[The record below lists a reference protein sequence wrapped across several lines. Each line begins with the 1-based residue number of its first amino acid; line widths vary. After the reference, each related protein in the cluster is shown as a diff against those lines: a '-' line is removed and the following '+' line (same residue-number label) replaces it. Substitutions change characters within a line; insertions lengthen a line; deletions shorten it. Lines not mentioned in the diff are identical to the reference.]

1 MTKIV
6 DIGDAKAILKWRA
19 THHKPKHTAEPP
31 KLLKKSVITIGTDF
45 SGLETPSI
53 AMELNNIPYKLA
65 FVCDHQAHLRAFI
78 QAKYSPD
85 LVMDDIRFRDAK
97 QMPSVDVYILGP
109 PCQPWS
115 GAGQQLGL
123 DDPQGRGDLWF
134 ECSSYIQ
141 EKHPK
146 VIVLE
151 NVAALMERFEQ
162 EFTALI
168 DFLKDSG
175 YAVYHQVVDTSHHGL
190 PQHRQRAYVV
200 AILKKI
206 QTAEF
211 TFPKQLPWHHSLTS
225 LLDRTTGHGDP
236 PTSNTSRINIAN
248 ALREAEQEHNRAST
262 YRNTTRYTQ
271 THATF
276 MNKCMHPHEHHMTQ
290 IDPHTHT
297 HTHFTLMFRGNCWK
311 HCWAHDWSYIQHS
324 ELVYDCVA
332 PWVMAATSWIMA
344 SS

>member
-1 MTKIV
+1 MTKNV
-6 DIGDAKAILKWRA
+6 DIGDAKAIIKWMA
-19 THHKPKHTAEPP
+19 TQYKPKHTPEPP

-65 FVCDHQAHLRAFI
+65 FVCDHQAHLRAFMH
-78 QAKYSPD
+78 ARYSPD
-85 LVMDDIRFRDAK
+85 IVMDDIRSRDAK
-97 QMPSVDVYILGP
+97 QMPSVDAYILGP

-115 GAGQQLGL
+115 GAGLQLGL
-123 DDPQGRGDLWF
+123 EDPQGRGDLWF

-151 NVAALMERFEQ
+151 NVAALMERFEV
-162 EFTALI
+162 EFTSLI
-168 DFLKDSG
+168 DFLRDNG
-175 YAVYHQVVDTSHHGL
+175 YVVYHKVVDTSHHGL

-211 TFPKQLPWHHSLTS
+211 SFPEKLTWHHSLAS
-225 LLDRTTGHGDP
+225 LLDRTTSHGAP
-236 PTSNTSRINIAN
+236 PTSNTSRVNIAN

-262 YRNTTRYTQ
+262 YRNTTRHMH
-271 THATF
+271 THAT
-276 MNKCMHPHEHHMTQ
+276 
-290 IDPHTHT
+290 
-297 HTHFTLMFRGNCWK
+297 
-311 HCWAHDWSYIQHS
+311 
-324 ELVYDCVA
+324 
-332 PWVMAATSWIMA
+332 
-344 SS
+344 